1 MRVVGSCPLV
11 LCECQIGRIISVEKY
26 SVPLGTQ
33 QKNRLNFYIKS
44 AQKDGNLSRFM
55 YLYEPICRL

>member
-33 QKNRLNFYIKS
+33 QKES
-44 AQKDGNLSRFM
+44 AQF
-55 YLYEPICRL
+55 LYKIGSKRWKFELICVFL